1 MTEGGQRH
9 PSPPRLTTHDYLLK
23 MRYTTWSKFI
33 PGLAD
38 QVNLQALL
46 DQLSDFLLQSGFNG
60 MPAWWGEPGDE
71 GDARNLADL
80 QDAIL
85 RALMES
91 GQLTPE
97 MLRFLR
103 NGTTGNEERDAAAP
117 RDLAELLDRI
127 VERLV
132 DEGYLK
138 LSDASGRSVPPDQLP
153 GGEERAAARTV
164 HFDLREKGADFLGY
178 RTLRDLLG
186 AIGKSAVGAHE
197 TPHLATSVESDAASK
212 PWEFGDVMNLDVPAT
227 LLSAIGKH
235 GLGVPIP
242 LEYGDLQVTQS
253 EYRSSAATVLM
264 LDCSHSMILYGE
276 DRFTPAKKV
285 ALALSHLIR
294 THFPGD
300 TVKVVLFHDGAEE
313 VPVAALANVQ
323 VGPWHTNTAGGLRL
337 ARRILAGQ
345 KKDMKQIVMITD
357 GKPSAPTL
365 PDGQVYLNPMGLDP
379 RILRETFAEVAACRR
394 SNIMINTF
402 MLARERQL
410 VDFVMQVS
418 RICRGKAWFASPMT
432 LGEAILMDFLKGK
445 TRRVA

>member
-1 MTEGGQRH
+1 M
-9 PSPPRLTTHDYLLK
+9 
-23 MRYTTWSKFI
+23 
-33 PGLAD
+33 
-38 QVNLQALL
+38 
-46 DQLSDFLLQSGFNG
+46 
-60 MPAWWGEPGDE
+60 
-71 GDARNLADL
+71 
-80 QDAIL
+80 
-85 RALMES
+85 
-91 GQLTPE
+91 
-97 MLRFLR
+97 
-103 NGTTGNEERDAAAP
+103 RDAT
-117 RDLAELLDRI
+117 
-127 VERLV
+127 
-132 DEGYLK
+132 
-138 LSDASGRSVPPDQLP
+138 GRSLPADQLP
-153 GGEERAAARTV
+153 GGEARAAARTV
-164 HFDLREKGADFLGY
+164 QFDLREKGADFLGY

-186 AIGKSAVGAHE
+186 AIGKSAIGAHE

-212 PWEFGDVMNLDVPAT
+212 PWEFGDVLNLDVSTT
-227 LLSAIGKH
+227 LLNAIDRH

-242 LEYGDLQVTQS
+242 LDYDDLMVTQS

-294 THFPGD
+294 TQFPGD
-300 TVKVVLFHDGAEE
+300 TVRVVLFHDGAEE
-313 VPVAALANVQ
+313 VPVAGLANVQ

-357 GKPSAPTL
+357 GKPSALTL

-379 RILRETFAEVAACRR
+379 RILKATFAEVAACRR

-418 RICRGKAWFASPMT
+418 KICRGKAWFASPMT
-432 LGEAILMDFLKGK
+432 LGQYILMDFLKGK
-445 TRRVA
+445 TKRVA